1 MFGIFKKFLYNPNQ
15 ETIDIFERETKIE
28 YDSELFLSL
37 KVLSLTHSRL
47 RNLLPLSVFTNVE
60 ILNLAHNRIT
70 NLEPLET
77 MEKLRI
83 IDFRFNQI
91 RELPAWVYALNKPLY
106 WSRKDEDK
114 EGIYLEGNPLNKDL
128 ISKIKENSQ
137 ASMSQKDLPLQLSSK
152 EVVSLTIEDLQPL
165 NTQHL
170 AIFLPQENDSQ
181 FVTESVLNN
190 LWIETTE
197 TNLRINVS
205 CLEYDKSDTLLNP
218 KRQIFQQLPY
228 ILLVLKDRECCLHP
242 HLLETLLTEY
252 PSSKLFLIIEGRQ
265 SNIEEK
271 INFFKTYSQS
281 KNILEVFH
289 SSDSQSNKKIKE
301 KILSYIQTSQSV
313 NSLWNKNWIALKEA
327 IEKTGNQEMNFVEY
341 QLLADGFLIPKEM
354 REYLFKYLQKVGSIK
369 EYKANLETSLVS
381 L

>member
-77 MEKLRI
+77 MKNLKI

-114 EGIYLEGNPLNKDL
+114 EGIYLEGNPLSKDL

-190 LWIETTE
+190 LWIETSE